1 MDTSIDSR
9 LARER
14 DYHNQRF
21 ADETREAQG
30 KYYAAVKDGAE
41 RFDSELHRLARS
53 ADILEYGCGNDP
65 KLFSVAATSR
75 SATGIDISDVAVAH
89 AAERAEQAGLANTG
103 FHTMNAEQMTFAD
116 NSFDLVFGRGIIHH
130 LDTDRSFAEIAR
142 VLRPHGTALFW
153 EPLGHNLLLSLYRV
167 MTPEART
174 PDEHPLLRADFDLAH
189 RHFGE
194 VALSFFGLTT
204 ILSVPFRDTKLGDAI
219 LGVASVVDR
228 AMFRIP
234 GMKWQAWH
242 CLMEMRMS

>member
-1 MDTSIDSR
+1 
-9 LARER
+9 
-14 DYHNQRF
+14 
-21 ADETREAQG
+21 
-30 KYYAAVKDGAE
+30 
-41 RFDSELHRLARS
+41 
-53 ADILEYGCGNDP
+53 
-65 KLFSVAATSR
+65 
-75 SATGIDISDVAVAH
+75 
-89 AAERAEQAGLANTG
+89 
-103 FHTMNAEQMTFAD
+103 MTFAD

-153 EPLGHNLLLSLYRV
+153 EPLGHNLLLSLYRG

-189 RHFGE
+189 RHFGD

-204 ILSVPFRDTKLGDAI
+204 ILSVPFRDTRLGDAI

-234 GMKWQAWH
+234 GMKWQAWY

>member
-41 RFDSELHRLARS
+41 RFDSELERLSRS

-65 KLFSVAATSR
+65 KLFSVAATSGT
-75 SATGIDISDVAVAH
+75 ATGIDISDVAVAH
-89 AAERAEQAGLANTG
+89 GAERAEKAGLTNVG
-103 FHTMNAEQMTFAD
+103 FHTMNAEQMTFPD

-142 VLRPHGTALFW
+142 VLRPRGTALFW
-153 EPLGHNLLLSLYRV
+153 EPLGHNLLLSLYRG

-174 PDEHPLLRADFDLAH
+174 PDEHPLLRGDFNLAH
-189 RHFGE
+189 RHFGD
-194 VALSFFGLTT
+194 VSLSFFGLTT
-204 ILSVPFRDTKLGDAI
+204 ILSVPFRDTRLGDAI

-234 GMKWQAWH
+234 GMKWQAWY
-242 CLMEMRMS
+242 CLMEMRMN